1 MSKFRHGRRFFCELQ
16 NLLATLS
23 RLPRTIVLIVTVLS
37 GQMSTNQL
45 STDRREIPVFG
56 MMYYLWLNEWK
67 STDVESAVMGAPG
80 SSAHILFL
88 TISTQLSVSA
98 FFFLLL
104 LLFNQGSAGQRGPLG
119 PVGPVGARVRCPS
132 TPPSC
137 ARCLEPEHDSPD

>member
-1 MSKFRHGRRFFCELQ
+1 
-16 NLLATLS
+16 
-23 RLPRTIVLIVTVLS
+23 
-37 GQMSTNQL
+37 MSTNQL

-56 MMYYLWLNEWK
+56 KRMMYYLWLNEWK
-67 STDVESAVMGAPG
+67 STDVESVVMGAPG
-80 SSAHILFL
+80 SSADILFL

-119 PVGPVGARVRCPS
+119 PVGPVGARVRRPS